1 MRDLTGFSTG
11 SFGVHSRLLLGTSVL
26 VGASLLNGDSNGVM
40 LEDGLALGSKPGT
53 LEAIVGDHPVLHSQP
68 MVAHSLGTC

>member
-1 MRDLTGFSTG
+1 LE
-11 SFGVHSRLLLGTSVL
+11 SVL
-26 VGASLLNGDSNGVM
+26 VGASVLDGDSNGVM